1 MPSLRQNSLPL
12 SLRSVVVEFVTLKIY
27 ATGGSLVLKFPSSY
41 GPVHLDLATKVYVL
55 VSNGLAHGSLESL
68 LLHFRWVLGPP
79 GNLVLLRPL
88 TQLSVDFFFHIPAC
102 SAGYQSLE

>member
-55 VSNGLAHGSLESL
+55 HVPQVISL
-68 LLHFRWVLGPP
+68 LSDSR
-79 GNLVLLRPL
+79 GNGAAIFLV
-88 TQLSVDFFFHIPAC
+88 
-102 SAGYQSLE
+102 